1 MQSEFIYKIMKH
13 KLLLLALFIT
23 SFGFAQQKGSIVG
36 KITDKEQNNEPLP
49 FANILLKGTTK
60 GITTS
65 EQGLFAIEDID
76 PGTYTL
82 VVSFIGY
89 QTLEIPNVV
98 VEAGKITEINAGLSQ
113 DAQTLDE
120 VVVTTTVK
128 RESQIALLLE
138 QKNLATFKETI
149 GSVELK
155 ELGISDVQS
164 GLAKATGVA
173 TQGSRLYV
181 RGLGDRYNNAYL
193 NGLPLP
199 SLDPRKKLIDLDIFP
214 TNIVENLGIFKAYS
228 SLLYG
233 DFAGASVDI
242 NTKDNPGDGFFQI
255 GLSVGGNSVALFDD
269 FFLLD
274 GGNLDYFG
282 IDDGTRRIPSIIK
295 AFQKIPE
302 LAYDSRLVPIYQFE
316 TSLNPQERY
325 SNLPN
330 GSLSISGGKRFVFEN
345 DDRLD
350 VLFSA
355 SFSSGRTAVENGF
368 ETALSSQGGILLSAF
383 SAGIDRWAYTTNST
397 LLGTLT
403 YRFDENNKIQTTT
416 LMINDTED
424 ELREFIGPSGENDEF
439 NSLIRRGTFRQ
450 NALIT
455 QQIKGEHKF
464 NDGMYVFNWSGAYN
478 YSLNSVP
485 DRRQVFFSELEDGTI
500 LFGNRRNSFSGNT
513 QRFWQE
519 LTENDLSGSVSLDIN
534 FTKDEDGRYKNRFTF
549 GVNNRD
555 KRRDFE
561 AFQLNYFFDD
571 LANVNVDFNN
581 PDEFLNQQNFE
592 DELYHLEEFQRPQ
605 NIYKADLSN
614 NAGFADLQVKLSDKV
629 TLTTGIRIE
638 DFKQNIFYRN
648 EGDVSLQFF
657 NERIDE
663 TFFLPSIT
671 FKFEAN
677 EKTNWRFA
685 ASKTVTLP
693 KFTETAPFLDEDIFE
708 TTLGNPIVTNSD
720 NYNVDLKY
728 EIFPDAGE
736 LISFTVFGKY
746 IENPIEKVRLA
757 SASNINTFVNTD
769 EAYVAGLEFEYR
781 QNLKKLFGA
790 NWDAFTLGFNGTAM
804 FTEVNIDSEITTFN
818 GSNIAPTN
826 TSRQLQGA
834 SPFIIN
840 TDLTYK
846 VESPSGKHKIT
857 STLDYSVFGD
867 RIYSAGGNGVG
878 DIFEQGFSTLNFN
891 FTDAI
896 GEHWEVSLKG
906 RNLLNPTIQRYQD
919 QEDQGI
925 EYTVFRQKLGIDF
938 SLGLTYKF

>member
-1 MQSEFIYKIMKH
+1 MRH
-13 KLLLLALFIT
+13 NLLLLILFIFIST
-23 SFGFAQQKGSIVG
+23 LVTGQQTGSIVG
-36 KITDKEQNNEPLP
+36 KITDKELNNDPLP
-49 FANILLKGTTK
+49 FANVLIKGTTK
-60 GITTS
+60 GTTTDFD
-65 EQGLFAIEDID
+65 GLFQFNDVN
-76 PGTYTL
+76 PGTYIL
-82 VVSFIGY
+82 SISFIGY
-89 QTLEIPNVV
+89 QTIEVKEVI
-98 VEAGKITEINAGLSQ
+98 VEAGKITEITAGLSQ
-113 DAQTLDE
+113 DAQALEE

-138 QKNLATFKETI
+138 QKNVATIQTKIGATQLA
-149 GSVELK
+149 ELA
-155 ELGISDVQS
+155 ISNVQS

-199 SLDPRKKLIDLDIFP
+199 SLDPRKKLIDLAIFP

-242 NTKDNPGDGFFQI
+242 NTKDNPGDGFLEI
-255 GLSVGGNSVALFDD
+255 GLSMGGNSNALFSD

-274 GGNLDYFG
+274 GGEYDYFG
-282 IDDGTRRIPSIIK
+282 IDDGTRRIPSIVR
-295 AFQKIPE
+295 AFQKIPD
-302 LAYDSRLVPIYQFE
+302 LSYDSRLVPIYQFE
-316 TSLNPQERY
+316 TSLNPEERY
-325 SNLPN
+325 SNIPN

-355 SFSSGRTAVENGF
+355 SFSSGRTAVEDGF

-403 YRFDENNKIQTTT
+403 YRFDENNKVQTTT
-416 LMINDTED
+416 LLINDTED
-424 ELREFIGPSGENDEF
+424 ELREFVGPSGENDEL

-450 NALIT
+450 NALAT
-455 QQIKGEHKF
+455 QQLLGEHKF
-464 NDGMYVFNWSGAYN
+464 NNGAYVLNWAGAYN

-485 DRRQVFFSELEDGTI
+485 DRRQVFFSELEDGTV

-519 LTENDLSGSVSLDIN
+519 LNENDLSGNISLDIN
-534 FTKDEDGRYKNRFTF
+534 FTKDEDGRFKNRVTF

-555 KRRDFE
+555 KRRNFE
-561 AFQLNYFFDD
+561 AFQLNYFFDE
-571 LANVNVDFNN
+571 LTNVSVDFNN
-581 PDEFLNQQNFE
+581 PDEFLNQENFE
-592 DELYHLEEFQRPQ
+592 NELYHLEEFQRPQ
-605 NIYKADLSN
+605 NIYKADLSS
-614 NAGFADLQVKLSDKV
+614 NAGFVDLQLDLSDKL
-629 TLTTGIRIE
+629 TLATGVRVE
-638 DFKQNIFYRN
+638 DYTQNIFYRN

-657 NERIDE
+657 NEQIQE
-663 TFFLPSIT
+663 TFFLPSLS
-671 FKFEAN
+671 FKYAASET
-677 EKTNWRFA
+677 TNWRLA

-708 TTLGNPIVTNSD
+708 TTQGNPIVVNSD
-720 NYNVDLKY
+720 NYNLDLKY
-728 EIFPDAGE
+728 EIFPEAGE
-736 LISFTVFGKY
+736 IISFTAFGKY
-746 IENPIEKVRLA
+746 IENPIEKTRLA
-757 SASNINTFVNTD
+757 SANNINTFVNTD
-769 EAYVAGLEFEYR
+769 EAYVAGIEFEYR
-781 QNLKKLFGA
+781 QNLSKLLGETW
-790 NWDAFTLGFNGTAM
+790 NNFTFGFNGTAM
-804 FTEVNIDSEITTFN
+804 YTEVNIDDQIVTFN

-840 TDLTYK
+840 SDLTYK
-846 VESPSGKHKIT
+846 AEKGNHKIS
-857 STLDYSVFGD
+857 STLDFSIFGD

-878 DIFEQGFSTLNFN
+878 DIFEKGFGTLNFN
-891 FTDAI
+891 FSDAI
-896 GEHWEVSLKG
+896 GEHWEFSIRGK
-906 RNLLNPTIQRYQD
+906 NLLNPTIERYQD
-919 QEDQGI
+919 QEDQGV